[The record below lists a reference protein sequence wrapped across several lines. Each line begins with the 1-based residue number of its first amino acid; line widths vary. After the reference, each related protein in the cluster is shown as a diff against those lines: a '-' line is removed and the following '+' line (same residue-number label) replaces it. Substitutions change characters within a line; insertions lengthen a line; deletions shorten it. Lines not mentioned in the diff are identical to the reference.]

1 MSVIKVLTIL
11 TVLSFLSPF
20 YYNFNENNPSDSC
33 FSDESSLN
41 IFEPITFTESADV
54 LYAHGGGL
62 NKCGCHF
69 NRKTNECHCH
79 RNTGCGCECQPSS
92 CE

>member
-1 MSVIKVLTIL
+1 MNILRVLVIVTI
-11 TVLSFLSPF
+11 VSFLSPF
-20 YYNFNENNPSDSC
+20 YSNLDGNFASDSC
-33 FSDESSLN
+33 FLAESTLN
-41 IFEPITFTESADV
+41 LFEPITYAQTDGF

-79 RNTGCGCECQPSS
+79 RNTGCGCECQPDS
-92 CE
+92 CN

>member
-1 MSVIKVLTIL
+1 MLRVLTIL

-20 YYNFNENNPSDSC
+20 YYNMDGNVALDSG

-41 IFEPITFTESADV
+41 IFEPITFTESADF

>member
-1 MSVIKVLTIL
+1 MYGNISTDAC
-11 TVLSFLSPF
+11 FL
-20 YYNFNENNPSDSC
+20 
-33 FSDESSLN
+33 DESTLN
-41 IFEPITFTESADV
+41 IFEPLPFTESPDF

-79 RNTGCGCECQPSS
+79 RNTGCGCECQPDS
-92 CE
+92 CN